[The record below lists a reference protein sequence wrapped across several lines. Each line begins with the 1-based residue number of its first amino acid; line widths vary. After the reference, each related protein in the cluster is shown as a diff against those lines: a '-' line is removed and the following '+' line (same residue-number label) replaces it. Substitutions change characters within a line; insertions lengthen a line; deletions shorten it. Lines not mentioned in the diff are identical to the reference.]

1 MADPLA
7 GKRILLGVS
16 ASIAAFKAVA
26 LASDLIK
33 TGASVDVVMTPN
45 ATRFV
50 APLSFE
56 AITHRPVLTDLF
68 DPAAGSIAHV
78 SLGVD
83 TDAFV
88 VAPATADCIAGLALG
103 LAHDA
108 LLATALC
115 TRAPTLVAPAM
126 ETLMLEHPATQQNLE
141 TLRQRGVTIVEPA
154 AGRLAS
160 GRVGRG
166 RMAEPADI
174 IDVLRAKIGRP
185 ADLAGRTIVVTAGG
199 TQEPIDPVRHI
210 GNRSS
215 GKMGYA
221 IATAARDRGARVI
234 LISAPATVPPPS
246 GVELRPVITALEM
259 KAAVEDAVQGAD
271 ALIMAAAV
279 ADFRVASRAEQKIK
293 RTGEELTLHLIP
305 NPDIVAGIR
314 SDTLVK
320 VGFAAETSDLLAH
333 AREKLIRKGLDLIA
347 ANDVTAPGSGFG
359 GDTNQL
365 VLIDRR
371 GTEVLPL
378 LSKREAADRVLDRVC
393 SLLAERKASLPTDA
407 TQNG

>member
-1 MADPLA
+1 VADPLA
-7 GKRILLGVS
+7 GKRIVLGVS

-26 LASDLIK
+26 LASELVK
-33 TGASVDVVMTPN
+33 TGATVDVVMTPH

-56 AITHRPVLTDLF
+56 AIIHRPVLTDLF
-68 DPAAGSIAHV
+68 EPSARSIAHV

-83 TDAFV
+83 ADAFV

-103 LAHDA
+103 LADDA
-108 LLATALC
+108 LLTTALS
-115 TRAPTLVAPAM
+115 TRAPLLLAPAM
-126 ETLMLEHPATQQNLE
+126 ETLMFEHPATQQNLE
-141 TLRQRGVTIVEPA
+141 TLRRRGATIIEPV

-174 IDVLRAKIGRP
+174 IEILRARIGRP
-185 ADLAGRTIVVTAGG
+185 ADLADRTIVVTAGG

-234 LISAPATVPPPS
+234 LISAPATVPPPTD
-246 GVELRPVITALEM
+246 VDLRPVVTALEM
-259 KAAVEDAVQGAD
+259 KAEVEHAVQGAD

-279 ADFRVASRAEQKIK
+279 ADFRVASHAEQKIK
-293 RTGEELTLHLIP
+293 RTGEELILRLIP

-320 VGFAAETSDLLAH
+320 VGFAAETSDLVAH
-333 AREKLIRKGLDLIA
+333 AREKLVRKGLDLIV

-359 GDTNQL
+359 SDTNQV
-365 VLIDRR
+365 VLIDHD

-378 LSKREAADRVLDRVC
+378 LSKREVADRILDRV
-393 SLLAERKASLPTDA
+393 SQLLSKRKPARPAEPRQD
-407 TQNG
+407 G